1 VVAARV
7 VTPDSLNRPTLSS
20 TIVSLPPGN
29 RSAPAGYSRPPTRDE
44 LIGGRHY
51 GRSVTLSLV
60 RRERHALCDTAL
72 ELGPDAPTLCGD
84 WTARDLVAHLLVREN
99 SMVGAAGITFSPMAG
114 LTERAMARAARGR
127 FPAMVDKLHD
137 PGLTPYRLPGV
148 ERLTN
153 TLEYFVHHE
162 DLRRAQPGWQPR
174 ELPAADEDE
183 LWKLLKGSAR
193 LATRKTDVPIVVRR
207 TDRPGQEATVRKGA
221 DPVVVSGRPS
231 ELVLFFFGRDQLRD
245 VTFDGP
251 PAATTRLQEADK
263 GF

>member
-1 VVAARV
+1 M
-7 VTPDSLNRPTLSS
+7 TL
-20 TIVSLPPGN
+20 P
-29 RSAPAGYSRPPTRDE
+29 
-44 LIGGRHY
+44 
-51 GRSVTLSLV
+51 LV

-84 WTARDLVAHLLVREN
+84 WTVKDLVAHLLVREN
-99 SMVGAAGITFSPMAG
+99 SMVGAAGITISRMSGF
-114 LTERAMARAARGR
+114 TERAMAKAARAP
-127 FPAMVDKLHD
+127 FPDMVKKLYD

-153 TLEYFVHHE
+153 LLEYFVHHE
-162 DLRRAQPGWQPR
+162 DLRRAQPAWVPR

-183 LWKLLKGSAR
+183 LWKLLPGSAK
-193 LATRKTDVPIVVRR
+193 LATRKIGLPIVVRR
-207 TDRPGQEATVRKGA
+207 SDRPGVEARVRKG
-221 DPVVVSGRPS
+221 DGPVVVTGRPS

-251 PAATTRLQEADK
+251 PEAISRLRGADR